1 MWHFLFLNAEQK
13 LKTMEKQQGKGIED
27 ILEGS
32 IISIKEAKK
41 LLGAQYECM
50 PDDTSLEI
58 IMTMSRIAPVMLEW
72 ASGSTRTEWGV

>member
-50 PDDTSLEI
+50 PDDTILEI